1 MKNIAPKLKI
11 VALALI
17 LGLGTLGTV
26 LVASQSK
33 AQPEEA
39 PPVTIPPKTEVMFET
54 EEVSVLK
61 ENGEQLYFTVE
72 LAKTGAQKSQGLM
85 FRTEMAENAGMLFL
99 FNSPSKLSFW
109 MKNTLIPLDMLFLH
123 ADGTIHHIHHNA
135 NPQDTTSITSKY
147 DSKAVLEL
155 NGGTADKMGIK
166 EGDQV
171 IHPFF
176 KNAGVDPEKLQ

>member
-1 MKNIAPKLKI
+1 MRKLTPKLKI
-11 VALALI
+11 VAVALVLAL
-17 LGLGTLGTV
+17 GVLGTG
-26 LVASQSK
+26 LVANQSK
-33 AQPEEA
+33 AQPEETA
-39 PPVTIPPKTEVMFET
+39 PIVIPPKASVIFEK
-54 EEVSVLK
+54 ENISVLK
-61 ENGEQLYFTVE
+61 QDGEELYFHVE

-85 FRTEMAENAGMLFL
+85 YRTDMPENEGMLFL

-123 ADGTIHHIHHNA
+123 PDGTIHHIHHNA
-135 NPQDTTSITSKY
+135 KPQDETSITSKY

-166 EGDQV
+166 EGDKV

-176 KNAGVDPEKLQ
+176 KNAGINPDQLR